1 MSLMK
6 STMVGWEH
14 GGLISIDGIYSL
26 DPSGLD
32 CLNRWNFLVGL
43 AGTELPHL
51 APSITSMFAMIASV
65 AAHAINASLLHD
77 VPDQINVCSDCAY
90 AIQVAL
96 LKDDLDT
103 ISVRSDYRWAAY
115 ARKP

>member
-6 STMVGWEH
+6 STMVGWGH

-26 DPSGLD
+26 DPPGLN
-32 CLNRWNFLVGL
+32 CLNRWNFLVGPT
-43 AGTELPHL
+43 GTELPQS
-51 APSITSMFAMIASV
+51 APSIKSMFALIASV

-77 VPDQINVCSDCAY
+77 VPDQINVCSACAY

-96 LKDDLDT
+96 LKDDLDK
-103 ISVRSDYRWAAY
+103 INVCSDCRWAAY